1 MCLLMRGRYLNQV
14 CNNPVLRGVALSFVP
29 SEMSKVTVRK
39 FDVSAHTRLMNWFRE
54 AVSIDL
60 QLAEDAQSNLVS
72 FIMLIMSAM
81 LFDNLHITK
90 LQVCRSR
97 FEKIQMDGLRATV
110 PPKVKVKLISFFHK
124 QINQL

>member
-14 CNNPVLRGVALSFVP
+14 CNNPVLRGVALSLVP
-29 SEMSKVTVRK
+29 SEMSKVTVK
-39 FDVSAHTRLMNWFRE
+39 EFDVSAHTRLMNWFRE

-81 LFDNLHITK
+81 LFGNLHNIK

-97 FEKIQMDGLRATV
+97 FEKIQMDSLGATV
-110 PPKVKVKLISFFHK
+110 PSKVKVKLISFFHE
-124 QINQL
+124 QINQP

>member
-14 CNNPVLRGVALSFVP
+14 CNNPVLRGVVLSLVP

-81 LFDNLHITK
+81 LFDNLHNTK
-90 LQVCRSR
+90 L
-97 FEKIQMDGLRATV
+97 
-110 PPKVKVKLISFFHK
+110 
-124 QINQL
+124 

>member
-14 CNNPVLRGVALSFVP
+14 CNNPVLRGVALSLVP
-29 SEMSKVTVRK
+29 SEISKVTVKK

-72 FIMLIMSAM
+72 FIMFIMSAM
-81 LFDNLHITK
+81 LLTIYIT
-90 LQVCRSR
+90 LSCRSV
-97 FEKIQMDGLRATV
+97 DPGLKKFRWTA
-110 PPKVKVKLISFFHK
+110 
-124 QINQL
+124 

>member
-14 CNNPVLRGVALSFVP
+14 CNNLVLRGVALSLVP
-29 SEMSKVTVRK
+29 SEMSKVTVKK
-39 FDVSAHTRLMNWFRE
+39 FDVSAQTRLMNWFRE

-81 LFDNLHITK
+81 LFDNLHNTK
-90 LQVCRSR
+90 L
-97 FEKIQMDGLRATV
+97 
-110 PPKVKVKLISFFHK
+110 
-124 QINQL
+124 